1 MLLGLHIYENVQIL
15 TCRRLIADKD
25 GIRKSL
31 GEPSKSRI
39 TRAEEAIA
47 HPCSCTHSSQIACS
61 AQLSKRNNF
70 QVNFARRITRILWV
84 VNATHYVSSLRHAF
98 QSTPPKFKNYQHF
111 NLQKITPHQR
121 ILALR
126 ATEEL
131 STTRRPGIHP
141 GVTGYGKPHI
151 KALFSKGT
159 ATAVPQ
165 VVENK
170 CRASTPEARL
180 PDPSLPIEHLGTRD
194 ITRGRRISEI
204 AYPPTPH
211 LRIGIL
217 RASKLA
223 RLLIINQIKIVL
235 IA

>member
-1 MLLGLHIYENVQIL
+1 VARFAHHSAASTELYGLN
-15 TCRRLIADKD
+15 
-25 GIRKSL
+25 
-31 GEPSKSRI
+31 
-39 TRAEEAIA
+39 
-47 HPCSCTHSSQIACS
+47 
-61 AQLSKRNNF
+61 
-70 QVNFARRITRILWV
+70 
-84 VNATHYVSSLRHAF
+84 
-98 QSTPPKFKNYQHF
+98 PPKFKNYQHF

-151 KALFSKGT
+151 KALFPKGT
-159 ATAVPQ
+159 ASAVPQ

-217 RASKLA
+217 ES
-223 RLLIINQIKIVL
+223 IETC
-235 IA
+235 